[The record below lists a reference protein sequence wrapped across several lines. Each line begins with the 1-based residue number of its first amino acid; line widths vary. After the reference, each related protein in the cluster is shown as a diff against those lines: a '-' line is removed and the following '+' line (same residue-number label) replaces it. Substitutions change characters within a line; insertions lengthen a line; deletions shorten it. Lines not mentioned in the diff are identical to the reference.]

1 MNWLER
7 WRQRQDL
14 LSHGVDADLIRDNQ
28 KRYRVAFGL
37 LGFGFLLSV
46 LLSKVEG
53 SPCGDCAIDC
63 GRHCR
68 CLLFDRIRTCCMGKA
83 GGSLLEQTRPR
94 GTPKNIQVMVPKL
107 PISGL
112 IGPSTQN
119 PRHWRD
125 RVVSCSFV
133 IMCDVESD
141 EAYMA
146 SCLGISFCRAAP
158 NASPTINQFAA
169 R

>member
-1 MNWLER
+1 MLTLTLFATIKNVTGSRL
-7 WRQRQDL
+7 DC
-14 LSHGVDADLIRDNQ
+14 
-28 KRYRVAFGL
+28 
-37 LGFGFLLSV
+37 LGFGFLLSI
-46 LLSKVEG
+46 LLSKVRLAETVRLIVG
-53 SPCGDCAIDC
+53 VI
-63 GRHCR
+63 
-68 CLLFDRIRTCCMGKA
+68 A
-83 GGSLLEQTRPR
+83 GACFLTGFVLAAWAKQEAAFLNKPDPEEH
-94 GTPKNIQVMVPKL
+94 PKIIQVMVPKL

-146 SCLGISFCRAAP
+146 SSLGISFCRAAP